1 MQASF
6 NRDPGAY
13 NMEKTNFTYALFG
26 HEKNFIIRGGVK
38 QVCRQNCMKHTAPDL
53 LKSKSDLGLPLQRPD
68 KRESSQLSLHLS
80 CWRGRWPHLGL
91 RVWDAVSLYLSC

>member
-13 NMEKTNFTYALFG
+13 NMEKTSFTYTLFG
-26 HEKNFIIRGGVK
+26 HEKNFIIRGRVK
-38 QVCRQNCMKHTAPDL
+38 QVCLQNCMKHTAPDL

-68 KRESSQLSLHLS
+68 KHESSQLSLT
-80 CWRGRWPHLGL
+80 
-91 RVWDAVSLYLSC
+91 